1 MFFVFMTMSIST
13 QFDQAYQAWKA
24 TVSPPMNDL
33 QGFIA
38 LLEYRSEQGENDSQ
52 IDLFLDYVEAQTE
65 SDPLWSKNYA
75 S

>member
-24 TVSPPMNDL
+24 SVSSPMSDL
-33 QGFIA
+33 QGYIA
-38 LLEYRSEQGENDSQ
+38 LLEYRSEQGDTDPQ
-52 IDLFLDYVEAQTE
+52 IDLFLDYVEAQIE